1 MRRCLVAVA
10 AVAAQV
16 PQAQAEL
23 VALVVAAQQQLSA
36 QQLLQVQTTA
46 VVVAVEDTNLR
57 ALAMVLAVVTVS

>member
-1 MRRCLVAVA
+1 LVAVA

-16 PQAQAEL
+16 PQAQVEL

>member
-1 MRRCLVAVA
+1 LVAVV
-10 AVAAQV
+10 VAPAQV

-23 VALVVAAQQQLSA
+23 VALVVEALQQLSA

>member
-1 MRRCLVAVA
+1 LVAVA

-36 QQLLQVQTTA
+36 QQLLQVRTTA

-57 ALAMVLAVVTVS
+57 ALAMVLAVDTVW

>member
-1 MRRCLVAVA
+1 LVAVA

-16 PQAQAEL
+16 PQAQVEL

-57 ALAMVLAVVTVS
+57 ALAMVLAVDTVW